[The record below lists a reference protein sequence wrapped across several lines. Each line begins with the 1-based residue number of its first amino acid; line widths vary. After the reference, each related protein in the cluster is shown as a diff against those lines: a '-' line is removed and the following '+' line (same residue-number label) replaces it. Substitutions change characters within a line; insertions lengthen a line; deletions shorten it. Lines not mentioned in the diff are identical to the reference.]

1 MRKRTNGFSLA
12 KENLENR
19 YSVNFTATENAK
31 LLAMRE
37 ESGVRSMSTFIKS
50 RVFNES
56 FKVIKIDNSYHDYY
70 QKLTTLYGQFRS
82 VGVNYNQVV
91 VTMRTQLSE
100 KRAMAMIYKL
110 EDLTIQLAIIGGEI
124 VQLTNEFREKW
135 VQKL

>member
-12 KENLENR
+12 KENRENR

-31 LLAMRE
+31 LLTMRE
-37 ESGVRSMSTFIKS
+37 ESGVRSMSTSIKA

-91 VTMRTQLSE
+91 MTMRTQFSE

-110 EDLTIQLAIIGGEI
+110 EGLTIELAAISGDI
-124 VQLTNEFREKW
+124 VRLTNEFREKW
-135 VQKL
+135 IDKL

>member
-1 MRKRTNGFSLA
+1 MGKKTNGFSVV
-12 KENLENR
+12 KEKRESR

-31 LLAMRE
+31 LLTMRE
-37 ESGVRSMSTFIKS
+37 LSGVSSMSTFIKA

-56 FKVIKIDNSYHDYY
+56 FRVIKVDNTYHDYY

-91 VTMRTQLSE
+91 VTLRTQFSD
-100 KRAMAMIYKL
+100 KKAMAMIYKL
-110 EDLTIQLAIIGGEI
+110 EKLTIELAAIGGDI

-135 VQKL
+135 SQK